1 MMVQRTETFS
11 YLPPMTRDQ
20 LAAQVAYALRN
31 GWIPAVEYTRQPGPD
46 IRLWDLWKLP
56 FFDVASPE
64 PVLQEADACHQAHP
78 DAYVRIVAF
87 DPAAQIQRLSVVAYR
102 PGEVT

>member
-1 MMVQRTETFS
+1 MTPRAETFS
-11 YLPPMTRDQ
+11 YLPPMTREQ

-46 IRLWDLWKLP
+46 ARLWDLWKLP
-56 FFDVASPE
+56 LFEATDPE
-64 PVLQEADACHQAHP
+64 PVLEEVDACHRAHP

-87 DPAAQIQRLSVVAYR
+87 DPSAQIQRLSVVAYR
-102 PGEVT
+102 PGQTT